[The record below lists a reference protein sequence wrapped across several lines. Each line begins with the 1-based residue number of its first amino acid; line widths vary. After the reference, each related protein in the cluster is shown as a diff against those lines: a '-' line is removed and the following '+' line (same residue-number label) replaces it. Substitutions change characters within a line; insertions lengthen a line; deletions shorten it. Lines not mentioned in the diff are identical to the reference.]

1 MTSQEIQTEYEQDGG
16 LTGKL
21 AVGQVW
27 RDIAVSCKCGTVD
40 SQLVADEPGDDTRY
54 FDAVKKMRH
63 IWRRC
68 ADCGQ
73 AYRIG
78 LGRRV

>member
-1 MTSQEIQTEYEQDGG
+1 
-16 LTGKL
+16 
-21 AVGQVW
+21 
-27 RDIAVSCKCGTVD
+27 VD
-40 SQLVADEPGDDTRY
+40 SQLVADEPGSDVQY
-54 FDAVKKMRH
+54 FNAVKKMRH
-63 IWRRC
+63 TWKQC